1 MKLLIGIFLLNIGI
15 AATCNPSDT
24 IAALVLAVTMSAG
37 LLIEHRAAPKTY
49 RNPRNR

>member
-24 IAALVLAVTMSAG
+24 ITALVFGVTLGAG
-37 LLIEHRAAPKTY
+37 LLIEHAGQPKPY
-49 RNPRNR
+49 RNPRN